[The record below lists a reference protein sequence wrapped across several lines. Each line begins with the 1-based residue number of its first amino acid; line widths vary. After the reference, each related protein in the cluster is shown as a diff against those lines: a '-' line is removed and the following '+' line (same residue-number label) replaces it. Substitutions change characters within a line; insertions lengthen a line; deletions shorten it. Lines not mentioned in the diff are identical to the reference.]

1 LFNLAT
7 QSHSSP
13 LKNLTHI
20 ILLFSL
26 QSGLAQRLPVREYT
40 IRDGLAQMQVVSV
53 LEDSRGYI
61 WCATKQ
67 GLSKFD
73 GERFENFY
81 LKDSLHSYYISNLTE
96 DSKGNVWFMY
106 NKKGYGRFDGREIKN
121 YIPGGISNYSNIVEY
136 KKEMHFFRNDS
147 LFKISVDTALF
158 TGQKA
163 PDKYIN
169 IVQTEPQS
177 GLLYVYGGG
186 GNLYYL
192 NEATGR
198 FVKVNGLGQSIS
210 LQRFEKNL
218 LLTDLF
224 NNAVYLIQ
232 GKTLLKCIEKH
243 KSVYDPGFS
252 FVYLDAKTAVWA
264 FKTGDTIAT
273 NTGFASPNL
282 NLHFQK
288 PSKQGLY
295 FGTEQGLITL
305 FINGFRYF
313 TKDEVPQAWGVT
325 EDKTGHIWIS
335 NYAYP
340 LQRYNGQTLE
350 AVRGYGPP
358 MVQKLKKM
366 NVAIEDEAQT
376 NGWYFNPVR
385 DKHGKLWF
393 PNGQGLMVHDRGKY
407 DLVLKDKEYRLS
419 FYTAYDSIRDKIIS
433 CGQGRADII
442 DTQPPYRISSVTDS
456 TSPMFQNSRLIFSAV
471 VDTSGDYWLSG
482 RGIAK
487 YNPDKKT
494 FTHYNI
500 DNGKLPAKGSV
511 RLYIDSYGGLWAST
525 FSEGLHKY
533 NPSKDRF
540 EPVFEKYFKDK
551 GTSFSGQMT
560 EQYFL
565 VSDDVNIFVI
575 DLEAL
580 YSQAQEKVVKV
591 LNHHNGFPGMEPGQ
605 NGFFKDSKGKIW
617 ITSSTVLS
625 VLDPS
630 ALNFKTAPLHTYIRS
645 INGERLPFNYESGTA
660 IELTEGLNDV
670 KIEVE
675 SVGEVKVLLLNL
687 VTAYRVLGRSGLTG
701 KRNRP
706 FILLISR
713 PEPIK

>member
-1 LFNLAT
+1 
-7 QSHSSP
+7 
-13 LKNLTHI
+13 
-20 ILLFSL
+20 
-26 QSGLAQRLPVREYT
+26 
-40 IRDGLAQMQVVSV
+40 
-53 LEDSRGYI
+53 
-61 WCATKQ
+61 
-67 GLSKFD
+67 
-73 GERFENFY
+73 
-81 LKDSLHSYYISNLTE
+81 
-96 DSKGNVWFMY
+96 
-106 NKKGYGRFDGREIKN
+106 
-121 YIPGGISNYSNIVEY
+121 
-136 KKEMHFFRNDS
+136 MHFFRNDS

-494 FTHYNI
+494 FKYYTQKNK
-500 DNGKLPAKGSV
+500 KLAAKGVIGLSFDK
-511 RLYIDSYGGLWAST
+511 RGGLWAGT
-525 FSEGLHKY
+525 FSEGLLKY
-533 NPSKDRF
+533 NPAQDRF
-540 EPVFEKYFKDK
+540 EPVFEQYFKDRP
-551 GTSFSGQMT
+551 TSFAGQMT
-560 EQYFL
+560 ERYFL
-565 VSDDVNIFVI
+565 VSDNINIYVI

-580 YSQAQEKVVKV
+580 YSRGQEKVVKV